1 MVDGDVRTVLL
12 VEDEPANR
20 ALVAATLSRSRDGR
34 VGELELIEADTLRSA
49 RAVLAT
55 TPVDLVL
62 LDIRLPD
69 GSGLD
74 LIDEIA
80 LRPAAKRPRIAIM
93 SASVLPQ
100 ERETFLASGADTF
113 LGKPCRPIDLMDAIA
128 GLLGASAPSIAGG

>member
-1 MVDGDVRTVLL
+1 
-12 VEDEPANR
+12 
-20 ALVAATLSRSRDGR
+20 

-55 TPVDLVL
+55 TAVDLVL
-62 LDIRLPD
+62 LDVRLPD

-80 LRPAAKRPRIAIM
+80 LRPPEGRPRIAIM

-113 LGKPCRPIDLMDAIA
+113 LGKPCRPVDLIDTIA
-128 GLLGASAPSIAGG
+128 GLLGAPAPSIAGG